1 MALSTQR
8 ASAFLPAADQS
19 ARQWN
24 YDVFLSFRGVDTRNS
39 FVSHL
44 YHELQHRVI
53 KTFKDDPKLERGTT
67 ISSELLNAIQES
79 RLAIVVL
86 SPNYASSSWC
96 LDELTNILQC
106 MKSKG
111 TVLPVFY
118 NVDPSDV
125 RKQSG
130 SFAGAFTEHEKR
142 FREDK
147 EKVKCWRAALTEVAN
162 LSGLDSK
169 NECERKLIEKI
180 VEWVWGKVHRT
191 FKLLDS
197 TELVGIK
204 FTREQMD
211 LLLDPTDDVRFVRIW
226 GMGGIGKTTIARL
239 VYESISIHF
248 EVSCFLANVREASE
262 GKRLVDLQRQLLFP
276 ILKKQITRVLNEDW
290 GTYFIKNCLCNKK
303 VLLILDDV
311 NASSQLEKFAKE
323 KDWFGKGSIIII
335 TTRDERLVEKHD
347 MEISFKVEGLGDD
360 EALELFSLNA
370 FKKSEPEEG
379 FWELSKCFVNYARGL
394 PLALK
399 ILGCSVY
406 KRDRDEWKNEL
417 DKLRKIP
424 ETEIFNLLKISF
436 DRLDEMNKNIFLDVA
451 FFHKGKDKNKV
462 IRILD
467 SCDRCGGINT
477 LVEKSLLTIE
487 ISTNI
492 VWMHD
497 LIQEMAFEI
506 VRQESP
512 EEPGRR
518 SRLCHL
524 NDIIDV
530 LINNT
535 GTNKIQGIA
544 LEMAE
549 LQKADWNCEAFSKM
563 INLKFLDVENVIIS
577 SMSIPRILP
586 NSLRI
591 LKWNWYSSK
600 YLPSN
605 FQLNKLVSLEMRD
618 SKLVELWD
626 ERIDLPNLKYMD
638 LYGSQNLVT
647 TPIFSGIPKLKVL
660 NLTGCENL
668 VEIHPSVANLKWL
681 TELVLCGCKSVKS
694 LPSEV
699 EMDSLV
705 YFNLHGCSKLKKIPE
720 FSGQMENLS
729 KLILSGMSI
738 EKLPS
743 SIGRLV
749 GLTLLNVRNCR
760 NLLALPSE
768 ICNLK
773 SLQELFADGSS
784 YSDKRPENSWEM
796 DSFKISMPHS
806 VGILSVFGSKPN
818 KSRFW
823 WGLQRKAFVGSL
835 HGLWSLKYLDVSN
848 CGLCDGDIPVDIGCL
863 SSLEKLD
870 LSRNNFVSLPA
881 SIGCLPK
888 LWSFS
893 VSGCQR
899 LQQLPHFC
907 FGLVDNEGF
916 SYIYIGTEDCTSL
929 KTLPKLSIKEGRSF
943 VMLRCLNCYG
953 LVENDGYDYSII
965 LGMLWTALDRG
976 FLQVP
981 LLTSPIST
989 TPAFQIVTPG
999 SRIPE
1004 WFNNQSV
1011 GDSLIVE
1018 LPPCTTSIWIALCAV
1033 FEEGAPVDYRS
1044 TNFGIECRLGE
1055 GAPVNGR
1062 IAIIKGHLVSPHL
1075 WVSCVYHFVVDKECS
1090 QMKVSFQTFHYVHDL
1105 SGDKIPRSGIKKCG
1119 LRLMHKQ
1126 DVEVLDQ
1133 IMMMNYSINIS
1144 TKATS
1149 PHNSADASASA
1160 SGSSH
1165 QKSLCRKSYALSKWF
1180 LTKLVKIFSLF
1191 LTTAVFMKSFKNSEQ
1206 WRCIGLLIWW
1216 VTTLISYLGLAPSYF
1231 SLLLKSFIKTVILK
1245 RAAKFLQPLLKTPP
1259 PQMSAHKYLKS

>member
-8 ASAFLPAADQS
+8 ASAFLPSADHS
-19 ARQWN
+19 APRQWN

-44 YHELQHRVI
+44 YHELQHKGI

-67 ISSELLNAIQES
+67 ISSELLKAIQES
-79 RLAIVVL
+79 RLAIIVL

-130 SFAGAFTEHEKR
+130 SFAGDFAEHEKR
-142 FREDK
+142 FREDIQ
-147 EKVKCWRAALTEVAN
+147 KVKRWRAALTEVAN
-162 LSGLDSK
+162 LSGLDSN

-211 LLLDPTDDVRFVRIW
+211 LLLDPTDDVRFVGIW

-239 VYESISIHF
+239 VYESISFHF
-248 EVSCFLANVREASE
+248 EVPCFLANVREASE
-262 GKRLVDLQRQLLFP
+262 VNHLVDLQRQLLFP
-276 ILKKQITRVLNEDW
+276 ILKEQIAQVLNEDW
-290 GTYFIKNCLCNKK
+290 GTHFIKNCLCNKK

-335 TTRDERLVEKHD
+335 TTRDERLVKKHD
-347 MEISFKVEGLGDD
+347 MEISYKVEGLGDD

-370 FKKSEPEEG
+370 FKKFEPEEG
-379 FWELSKCFVNYARGL
+379 FWELSKCFVNYAGGL

-424 ETEIFNLLKISF
+424 ETEIFDLLKISF

-451 FFHKGKDKNKV
+451 FFLTGKDKNKV
-462 IRILD
+462 IGILD
-467 SCDRCGGINT
+467 SCDRCGGINA
-477 LVEKSLLTIE
+477 LVEKSLLTVE
-487 ISTNI
+487 IPTNI
-492 VWMHD
+492 VRMHD
-497 LIQEMAFEI
+497 LIQEMAFQI
-506 VRQESP
+506 VLQESP
-512 EEPGRR
+512 EEPGGR
-518 SRLCHL
+518 SRLCHR
-524 NDIIDV
+524 NDIIHV

-535 GTNKIQGIA
+535 ATNKIQGIA
-544 LEMAE
+544 LSMAKLE
-549 LQKADWNCEAFSKM
+549 KADWNCAAFSKM
-563 INLKFLDVENVIIS
+563 INLKFLEVDNVIIS
-577 SMSIPRILP
+577 SMSIPKILP

-591 LKWNWYSSK
+591 MKWNWYASK

-605 FQLNKLVSLEMRD
+605 FLSNKLVSLEMQD
-618 SKLVELWD
+618 SELVGLWD

-638 LYGSQNLVT
+638 LSWSLDLAT
-647 TPIFSGIPKLKVL
+647 TPNFTGIPKLEVL
-660 NLTGCENL
+660 NLQWCRNL
-668 VEIHPSVANLKWL
+668 VEIHPSVAYLKCL
-681 TELVLCGCKSVKS
+681 TELILYGCKSIKS
-694 LPSEV
+694 LPSKV

-705 YFNLHGCSKLKKIPE
+705 SFDLSGCSKLKKIPE

-729 KLILSGMSI
+729 TLNLSGTPI
-738 EKLPS
+738 KKLPS
-743 SIGRLV
+743 SIGHLV
-749 GLTLLNVRNCR
+749 GLTFLGVTNCK
-760 NLLALPSE
+760 NLMGLPSE

-773 SLQELFADGSS
+773 SLEKLYARFSCIS
-784 YSDKRPENSWEM
+784 PENSWEM
-796 DSFKISMPHS
+796 DSSKISMPHS

-863 SSLEKLD
+863 SSLETLD

-888 LWSFS
+888 LRSFS

-916 SYIYIGTEDCTSL
+916 SYIYMGTDDCTSL
-929 KTLPKLSIKEGRSF
+929 RTLPKLSIKEGRSF
-943 VMLRCLNCYG
+943 VTLSCVNCYG

-981 LLTSPIST
+981 LLTSPISN

-1044 TNFGIECRLGE
+1044 TNFGIEYRLGE
-1055 GAPVNGR
+1055 GAPVNGT
-1062 IAIIKGHLVSPHL
+1062 AIIKGHLVSPHL

-1090 QMKVSFQTFHYVHDL
+1090 QMKVSFQTFHYVHDM
-1105 SGDKIPRSGIKKCG
+1105 SREKIYRSGIKKCG

>member
-8 ASAFLPAADQS
+8 ASAFYPSADRS
-19 ARQWN
+19 APPQWN
-24 YDVFLSFRGVDTRNS
+24 YDVFLSFRGLDTRNS
-39 FVSHL
+39 FLSHL
-44 YHELQHRVI
+44 YHELQHRGI
-53 KTFKDDPKLERGTT
+53 KTFKDDPKLERGIT
-67 ISSELLNAIQES
+67 ISSELFKAIQES
-79 RLAIVVL
+79 RLAIVVI

-96 LDELTNILQC
+96 LDELTKILQC
-106 MKSKG
+106 MKSNG
-111 TVLPVFY
+111 TVLPVFF

-130 SFAGAFTEHEKR
+130 SFADAFAEHEKR
-142 FREDK
+142 FREDI
-147 EKVKCWRAALTEVAN
+147 EKVTRWKAALTEVAN

-180 VEWVWGKVHRT
+180 VEWVWGKVHHTLR
-191 FKLLDS
+191 LLDS

-211 LLLDPTDDVRFVRIW
+211 LLVAPTDDVRFIGIW
-226 GMGGIGKTTIARL
+226 GMGGIGKTTIAKL
-239 VYESISIHF
+239 VHDSISIHF

-262 GKRLVDLQRQLLFP
+262 GNRLVDLQRQLLFP
-276 ILKKQITRVLNEDW
+276 ILKEQITQVLNEDW
-290 GTYFIKNCLCNKK
+290 GTHFIKNCLCNKK

-335 TTRDERLVEKHD
+335 TTRDERLVKKHD
-347 MEISFKVEGLGDD
+347 MKISYKVKGLGDD

-370 FKKSEPEEG
+370 FKKFEPEEG
-379 FWELSKCFVNYARGL
+379 FLELCKCFVNYAGGL

-406 KRDRDEWKNEL
+406 KRDRDEWKIEL

-424 ETEIFNLLKISF
+424 EIEIFDLLKISF

-451 FFHKGKDKNKV
+451 FFLKGKDKKKV
-462 IRILD
+462 IEILD
-467 SCDRCGGINT
+467 SCDRCGGINA
-477 LVEKSLLTIE
+477 LVEKSLLTID
-487 ISTNI
+487 ISNNVNI
-492 VWMHD
+492 VGMHD

-512 EEPGRR
+512 EEPSGR
-518 SRLCHL
+518 SRLCHR
-524 NDIIDV
+524 NDIIHV

-535 GTNKIQGIA
+535 ATNKIQGIA
-544 LEMAE
+544 LRMAE
-549 LQKADWNCEAFSKM
+549 LEKADWNCEAFSKM
-563 INLKFLDVENVIIS
+563 INLKFLEVDNVIIS
-577 SMSIPRILP
+577 SIPRILP
-586 NSLRI
+586 NCLRI

-605 FQLNKLVSLEMRD
+605 FQPNKLVTLEMQD
-618 SKLVELWD
+618 SKLVRLWD
-626 ERIDLPNLKYMD
+626 ERIDLPNLKTMN
-638 LYGSQNLVT
+638 LCGSRNLAR
-647 TPIFSGIPKLKVL
+647 TPIFTGIPKLQEL
-660 NLTGCENL
+660 NLERCENL

-681 TELVLCGCKSVKS
+681 TILTLDGCKSVKS

-699 EMDSLV
+699 EMDSLICL
-705 YFNLHGCSKLKKIPE
+705 NLQYCSKLKKIPE

-729 KLILSGMSI
+729 YLLLEGTSI

-749 GLTLLNVRNCR
+749 GLTYLNVSNCE
-760 NLLALPSE
+760 NLLGLPSE

-773 SLQELFADGSS
+773 SLEFLSASGNSF
-784 YSDKRPENSWEM
+784 SD
-796 DSFKISMPHS
+796 
-806 VGILSVFGSKPN
+806 

-823 WGLQRKAFVGSL
+823 RGLQRKAFVLGSV
-835 HGLWSLKYLDVSN
+835 HGLWSLNYLNMSD
-848 CGLCDGDIPVDIGCL
+848 CGLCEGDIPVDIDCL
-863 SSLEKLD
+863 SSLRTLY
-870 LSRNNFVSLPA
+870 LNGNNFLSLPA

-888 LWSFS
+888 LESFS

-899 LQQLPHFC
+899 LQQLPHFR

-916 SYIYIGTEDCTSL
+916 SDIYMYTNDCTSL
-929 KTLPKLSIKEGRSF
+929 KTLPKLRIKKGRSRVLF
-943 VMLRCLNCYG
+943 SCLNCSG
-953 LVENDGYDYSII
+953 LVENDGCDDSII
-965 LGMLWTALDRG
+965 LGMLWTALDWG

-981 LLTSPIST
+981 LLTPPISDQ
-989 TPAFQIVTPG
+989 PDFEIVTPG

-1018 LPPCTTSIWIALCAV
+1018 LPPCTTSISIVFCAV
-1033 FEEGAPVDYRS
+1033 FEEHPNPPNDLC
-1044 TNFGIECRLGE
+1044 TQFNIDCRPGE
-1055 GAPVNGR
+1055 GALVRSN
-1062 IAIIKGHLVSPHL
+1062 AITSHLVSPHL
-1075 WVSCVYHFVVDKECS
+1075 WVSCVYHYVVDKECS
-1090 QMKVSFQTFHYVHDL
+1090 QMKISFHTSYAVYPDR
-1105 SGDKIPRSGIKKCG
+1105 IYWSGIKKCG
-1119 LRLMHKQ
+1119 FRLVHKQ
-1126 DVEVLDQ
+1126 DVEELNQ
-1133 IMMMNYSINIS
+1133 IMMMNHSINIS

-1149 PHNSADASASA
+1149 PHNSADA

-1191 LTTAVFMKSFKNSEQ
+1191 LTTAVFIKSFNNSEQ
-1206 WRCIGLLIWW
+1206 WGCIGLLIWR
-1216 VTTLISYLGLAPSYF
+1216 VNTLISYLGLAPSYF
-1231 SLLLKSFIKTVILK
+1231 SLLLKSLIKTVILK
-1245 RAAKFLQPLLKTPP
+1245 RATKFLRPLLKTPP
-1259 PQMSAHKYLKS
+1259 PQMSAHKYLQG

>member
-8 ASAFLPAADQS
+8 ASAFLPSADQS

-79 RLAIVVL
+79 RLAIVIL

-197 TELVGIK
+197 AKLVGIK

-211 LLLDPTDDVRFVRIW
+211 LLLDPTDDVRFVGIW

-239 VYESISIHF
+239 VHESISFHF

-262 GKRLVDLQRQLLFP
+262 GNRLVDLQKQLLFP
-276 ILKKQITRVLNEDW
+276 ILKEQITQVWDEEW

-335 TTRDERLVEKHD
+335 TTRDERLVKKHD
-347 MEISFKVEGLGDD
+347 MEISYKVEGLGDD

-370 FKKSEPEEG
+370 FKKFELEEG
-379 FWELSKCFVNYARGL
+379 FWELSQCFVNYAGGV

-399 ILGCSVY
+399 ILGCFVY
-406 KRDRDEWKNEL
+406 KRDRDEWKSEL

-424 ETEIFNLLKISF
+424 PSTIFDLLKISY
-436 DRLDEMNKNIFLDVA
+436 DRLDEMNQNIFLDVA
-451 FFHKGKDKNKV
+451 FFHKGKSKEEV
-462 IRILD
+462 IEILD
-467 SCDRCGGINT
+467 SCDRCGGINA
-477 LVEKSLLTIE
+477 LIEKSLLTVE
-487 ISTNI
+487 ISNNI
-492 VWMHD
+492 VGMHD
-497 LIQEMAFEI
+497 LIQEMAFQI
-506 VRQESP
+506 VRQESI
-512 EEPGRR
+512 EEPGGR
-518 SRLCHL
+518 SRLCHR
-524 NDIIDV
+524 NDIIHV

-544 LEMAE
+544 LTLAE
-549 LQKADWNCEAFSKM
+549 LEKVDWNCEAFSKM
-563 INLKFLDVENVIIS
+563 INLKFLEVDNVIIS
-577 SMSIPRILP
+577 SIPRILP

-591 LKWNWYSSK
+591 IKWNWYSSK

-605 FQLNKLVSLEMRD
+605 FQPNKLISLEMRG
-618 SKLVELWD
+618 SELVRLWD
-626 ERIDLPNLKYMD
+626 GRIDLPNLKYMD
-638 LYGSQNLVT
+638 LSCSLNLVT
-647 TPIFSGIPKLKVL
+647 TPNFTGIPKLQVL
-660 NLTGCENL
+660 NLERCENL
-668 VEIHPSVANLKWL
+668 VEIHPSIAHLKWL
-681 TELVLCGCKSVKS
+681 TELTLDGCKSVKS

-705 YFNLHGCSKLKKIPE
+705 YFSLDGCSKLKKIPE

-729 KLILSGMSI
+729 TLKLNMTPI

-749 GLTLLNVRNCR
+749 GLTKLSVSNCK
-760 NLLALPSE
+760 NLLGLPSE

-773 SLQELFADGSS
+773 SLEVLFAGGC
-784 YSDKRPENSWEM
+784 
-796 DSFKISMPHS
+796 S
-806 VGILSVFGSKPN
+806 VGNLSVFGSEPN

-823 WGLQRKAFVGSL
+823 WGLQRKAFVSGSL
-835 HGLWSLKYLDVSN
+835 HSLWSLKFLDLSD
-848 CGLCDGDIPVDIGCL
+848 CGLCEGDIPADIGCL
-863 SSLEKLD
+863 SSLEKLY
-870 LSRNNFVSLPA
+870 LSGNNFVSLPA
-881 SIGCLPK
+881 SIGYLSK
-888 LWSFS
+888 LRSFC
-893 VSGCQR
+893 VDRCQR
-899 LQQLPHFC
+899 LQQLPHLR
-907 FGLVDNEGF
+907 FGLVDNEDF
-916 SYIYIGTEDCTSL
+916 YFLTVITDDCTSL
-929 KTLPKLSIKEGRSF
+929 KMLPKLSMKNGRSH
-943 VMLRCLNCYG
+943 VTLRCLNCSG
-953 LVENDGYDYSII
+953 LVENEGCDDSII
-965 LGMLWTALDRG
+965 LGMLSIALDFR

-981 LLTSPIST
+981 ARTLPTRIFQIFTMPT
-989 TPAFQIVTPG
+989 FQIVTPG

-1004 WFNNQSV
+1004 WFNNQRV
-1011 GDSLIVE
+1011 GDYLFVN
-1018 LPPCTTSIWIALCAV
+1018 LPPCTTSIWIAFCAV
-1033 FEEGAPVDYRS
+1033 IEDDRPNPTLDYFVIFR
-1044 TNFGIECRLGE
+1044 IEGE
-1055 GAPVNGR
+1055 GVPVHGVS
-1062 IAIIKGHLVSPHL
+1062 IDKGHLMSPHL
-1075 WVSCVYHFVVDKECS
+1075 WAHKLLGDKEVWVPFGAQARRGRTQPNHDDEPLHQHQHKSSS
-1090 QMKVSFQTFHYVHDL
+1090 Q
-1105 SGDKIPRSGIKKCG
+1105 
-1119 LRLMHKQ
+1119 
-1126 DVEVLDQ
+1126 
-1133 IMMMNYSINIS
+1133 
-1144 TKATS
+1144 
-1149 PHNSADASASA
+1149 
-1160 SGSSH
+1160 
-1165 QKSLCRKSYALSKWF
+1165 
-1180 LTKLVKIFSLF
+1180 FS
-1191 LTTAVFMKSFKNSEQ
+1191 
-1206 WRCIGLLIWW
+1206 
-1216 VTTLISYLGLAPSYF
+1216 
-1231 SLLLKSFIKTVILK
+1231 
-1245 RAAKFLQPLLKTPP
+1245 
-1259 PQMSAHKYLKS
+1259 